1 MNDQR
6 SGDARGA
13 GIPKKRTRVVR
24 PYPIHTLEDA
34 LAVPRAIQESNA
46 GLPFDR
52 ELLATALGT
61 TPASSGYTMRLNSAA
76 KYGLT
81 QGAYNDDRI
90 TLTPRGEAIVAPTG
104 PDERRRALLQAALQP
119 DVFGRLFRLLDGKRL
134 PEDDYAR
141 NMLQREL
148 GISRELSAECLA
160 IVKANGVYVG
170 VLRDDGDS
178 FVVSLGEHAGL
189 QREADEVESR
199 TMPDPGADRADQG
212 VESDRGRVF
221 IGHSGGGPAVEL
233 VKEMLDQF
241 GVSYGVVDIETDAG
255 SGLPVPGEVAEEMRR
270 CSAAILLLSGPSD
283 KDSADTGLYRMLYQV
298 GAASLLYGDRV
309 VVVGEDR
316 PELDEQPAAL
326 ERVDFDPRNRAES
339 GLALLRALL
348 HKGVVKV
355 TV

>member
-1 MNDQR
+1 MNYQPG
-6 SGDARGA
+6 GDARGGA
-13 GIPKKRTRVVR
+13 PRKKRTRMVR
-24 PYPIHTLEDA
+24 PYPTHTLEEA
-34 LAVPRAIQESNA
+34 LAVARAIQESNA

-52 ELLATALGT
+52 VLLATALGT

-90 TLTPRGEAIVAPTG
+90 ALTPRGEAIVAPTG
-104 PDERRRALLQAALQP
+104 PEERRRALLQAVLQP

-148 GISRELSAECLA
+148 GISPELSAECLA
-160 IVKANGVYVG
+160 IAKANGLFVG
-170 VLRDDGDS
+170 TLRNDGDS
-178 FVVSLGEHAGL
+178 FVVSLDEHTGL
-189 QREADEVESR
+189 QREAEVFEPR
-199 TMPDPGADRADQG
+199 TIPDPGVDRGDQDAQG
-212 VESDRGRVF
+212 DRGRVF

-255 SGLPVPGEVAEEMRR
+255 SGLPVPGEVAEEMGR
-270 CSAAILLLSGPSD
+270 CSAAILLLSEPSD
-283 KDSADTGLYRMLYQV
+283 QDGADAGLHRMLYQV
-298 GAASLLYGDRV
+298 GAASVLYGDRLV
-309 VVVGEDR
+309 VLGESR
-316 PELDEQPAAL
+316 PEFDEQL
-326 ERVDFDPRNRAES
+326 THLDRVDFDPGNRAES